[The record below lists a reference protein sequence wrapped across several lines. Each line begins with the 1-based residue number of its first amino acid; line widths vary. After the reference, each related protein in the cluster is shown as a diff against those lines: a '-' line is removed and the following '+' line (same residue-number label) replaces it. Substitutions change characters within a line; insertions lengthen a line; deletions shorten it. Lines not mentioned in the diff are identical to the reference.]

1 MGGRRLRRVAQ
12 HLLGCSVS
20 GEEERSRGPRL
31 SSMGKLIDPA
41 EGAATPEMI
50 FAPGGHCDYY
60 GTTGS
65 LDPDPGLR
73 RELLQIPSGP
83 DSPLAVAS
91 APAACDYLERPPA
104 LWGAADWAALEARQ
118 LAEPLVDM
126 EKVRAAA
133 VLIPPVPAG
142 CELETAVGPR
152 QPESSCLIRSF
163 VWFL

>member
-1 MGGRRLRRVAQ
+1 MSGRRLRRVAQ
-12 HLLGCSVS
+12 HLLGCSVP

-41 EGAATPEMI
+41 EASPEMI

-60 GTTGS
+60 GTKGF

-91 APAACDYLERPPA
+91 ARATP
-104 LWGAADWAALEARQ
+104 GA
-118 LAEPLVDM
+118 
-126 EKVRAAA
+126 
-133 VLIPPVPAG
+133 
-142 CELETAVGPR
+142 PR
-152 QPESSCLIRSF
+152 
-163 VWFL
+163 